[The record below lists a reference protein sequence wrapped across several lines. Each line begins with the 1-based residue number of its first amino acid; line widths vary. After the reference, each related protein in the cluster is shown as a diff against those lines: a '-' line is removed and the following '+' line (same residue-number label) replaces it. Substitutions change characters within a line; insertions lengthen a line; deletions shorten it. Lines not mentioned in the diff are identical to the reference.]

1 MTKIELIVARHG
13 ETSAN
18 ARGVLQGSRLN
29 FPLNDLGR
37 KQANALAEGM
47 KSTKIDWIVTSK
59 LERAIETA
67 RYVAQ
72 YHPDVPFTCDERLNE
87 ISWGILDGVD
97 FKTANPT
104 LKPIV
109 QRWISGDFDA
119 KIPEG
124 DSANECKE
132 RILHAFAD
140 ILREA
145 KAKQYERVLVCIHGR
160 IMRVI
165 MSALVDRDLR
175 TMERFTHTNCCYHQ
189 IKVNIGDGGDS
200 AAPNPRELVFE
211 TVRIDVRDHLAN
223 LPVQNREQRQVAEG

>member
-1 MTKIELIVARHG
+1 MTKIELIIARHG

-47 KSTKIDWIVTSK
+47 KSTKIDWI
-59 LERAIETA
+59 
-67 RYVAQ
+67 
-72 YHPDVPFTCDERLNE
+72 

-223 LPVQNREQRQVAEG
+223 LPVQNREQRQVAEGVGNL